1 MINICDSPLQQRYI
15 GNTPVGRVYIG
26 DNLVWETKEG
36 YGVRWVHAGDGTIT
50 RIGNMEYHRQPLILT
65 LVWLIYRVRT
75 AL

>member
-36 YGVRWVHAGDGTIT
+36 YGVRWVHDGDGTIT
-50 RIGNMEYHRQPLILT
+50 RIGNMEYHKT
-65 LVWLIYRVRT
+65 LPI
-75 AL
+75 